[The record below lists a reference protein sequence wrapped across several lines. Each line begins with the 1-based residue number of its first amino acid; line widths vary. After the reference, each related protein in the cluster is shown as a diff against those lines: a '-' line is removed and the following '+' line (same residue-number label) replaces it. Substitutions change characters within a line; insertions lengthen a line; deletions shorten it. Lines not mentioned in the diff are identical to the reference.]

1 MSYFP
6 IAVPKLLK
14 LHLKLTTL
22 NRQSFFGFTVRKI
35 KSSSSKSVYGLLVL
49 IKKSDFAQLLFFNM
63 HSYNLFVLCI

>member
-49 IKKSDFAQLLFFNM
+49 IKK
-63 HSYNLFVLCI
+63 I